1 MSRRTEIADAAITA
15 LATRGMRGLT
25 HRAVDQTA
33 GLPEGSSSYYYRTRQ
48 ALLQAVVERLAELTA
63 DELPA
68 LSSADLGEFT
78 VRSSK
83 LIQEWLTSGRVRQL
97 ARYELTL
104 EATRRPSSAG
114 RWTPPAPESASGSRN
129 S

>member
-48 ALLQAVVERLAELTA
+48 ALLQAVVERLQC
-63 DELPA
+63 
-68 LSSADLGEFT
+68 
-78 VRSSK
+78 RS
-83 LIQEWLTSGRVRQL
+83 W
-97 ARYELTL
+97 
-104 EATRRPSSAG
+104 
-114 RWTPPAPESASGSRN
+114 
-129 S
+129 